1 MSLQKMKRFMPTEH
15 LKVVERRNHEGQAAS
30 QPMTNAKRPLH
41 KRPRKHNDSI
51 SESKL
56 IKEKLPSS
64 SLATIGKNSNVLIP
78 RNNHNILD
86 KIDLTLTDGAV
97 LKQLMN
103 NNNGDLNLNG
113 DEFEENEESEN
124 DHDDSDSETV
134 TGDEESLFGPEDIES
149 SESDYIINEG
159 GRKQAAFKKRNS
171 LVTNVRMVN
180 P

>member
-1 MSLQKMKRFMPTEH
+1 MKRDMPTEH
-15 LKVVERRNHEGQAAS
+15 LKTIERRNHESQAAS
-30 QPMTNAKRPLH
+30 HPNSSKRPLRPLH

-64 SLATIGKNSNVLIP
+64 SFSTTGKTSNVLIP

-113 DEFEENEESEN
+113 DDFEETEGTEN
-124 DHDDSDSETV
+124 DDSDSETV
-134 TGDEESLFGPEDIES
+134 TGDEESLFGPEDMES
-149 SESDYIINEG
+149 SESDYIINES

-171 LVTNVRMVN
+171 IAMKVRMVN